1 MFIEKSSTE
10 ARALVERCSTEAR
23 ALVERCSTEA
33 RALVERCSTESRALV
48 EKSSTEARALVEK
61 SSTEARVLVE
71 KSSTEARALVEKSST
86 EARAL
91 VEKSS
96 TEARALVEKSSTEA
110 RALVTETHIK
120 PEKKINDDHEK
131 LTLRSSSTFITRM
144 VSTENSPQPMPKRD
158 PIEELFSLII
168 GKINE
173 NNKDQKQ
180 YFRAML
186 LKVLLTK
193 NIALFK
199 ELMIELDLYEL
210 SNFDHYTKLLDLHKR
225 DPQAILNSPILNY
238 IQAELAKEEIKPLIS
253 LLLNVFQSIPELSK
267 DKFGICLSMRA
278 KKELLPKLLMQA
290 QPQVK
295 MSVLSQ
301 LTDLSFD
308 SLLPG
313 FRPSIGDQSYI
324 PATITHKQYLN
335 IITKNVDQSIFIV
348 ITIGYL
354 KSNKLASKEFLQK
367 LTAAYLFIDYEGC
380 LKSIEKHFQ
389 ELNLPD
395 GFPGDYEQYVRSICQ
410 SVKELDYRDNDTR
423 RFFETRLA
431 QYINGLTHSEETLT
445 QVGKPLEGLFDDSKL
460 RLQTLNAANKI
471 LHFFLGEEGIVS
483 SPLEME
489 RKICIFANGYK
500 DKEKYNTEQLEHFM
514 KSCPAY
520 NTRDRIPKAKETH
533 ILERKFET
541 SADKVGEDI
550 WNSAGGVMRSV
561 SAIFFDAQLAPMRN
575 MLVDSSEVSPKNES
589 STTAQWFWSN
599 KRFRSAYVG
608 SISGHTCNIVF
619 MLNCYMKENQK
630 DPNLEQD
637 ISLFL
642 VQLVA
647 VYAKRGYHGMLEV
660 MDILHDQKVQEVFK
674 KNNVTLDLMKYFSF
688 DPDVAAFLE
697 YAMND
702 ASIYALVFA
711 NKKHV
716 KLELA
721 RFFGQMEPTR
731 EDCVDHQRQTTTLEA
746 SSSVSNIKVG

>member
-1 MFIEKSSTE
+1 MFIEKSSVE
-10 ARALVERCSTEAR
+10 ART
-23 ALVERCSTEA
+23 
-33 RALVERCSTESRALV
+33 LV
-48 EKSSTEARALVEK
+48 EKSSIEARTLVEKSSVEARTLVEKSSVEARALVEK
-61 SSTEARVLVE
+61 SSI
-71 KSSTEARALVEKSST
+71 EARALVEKSSI

-96 TEARALVEKSSTEA
+96 IEARTLVEKSSIEA
-110 RALVTETHIK
+110 RTLVEKSSIETRELVAKPHIK
-120 PEKKINDDHEK
+120 IEKGINDEHDIFFK
-131 LTLRSSSTFITRM
+131 KPNLSSSSTPMIQMASAGNTL
-144 VSTENSPQPMPKRD
+144 QPLSKRE
-158 PIEELFSLII
+158 PIKVLFSLITD
-168 GKINE
+168 KING

-180 YFRAML
+180 HLRAMF
-186 LKVLLTK
+186 LKAILTK

-225 DPQAILNSPILNY
+225 DPLAILNSSILGY
-238 IQAELAKEEIKPLIS
+238 VQVELAKEEAKPLIS
-253 LLLNVFQSIPELSK
+253 LLLNVFQSIPESSK
-267 DKFGICLSMRA
+267 DRSGICLSMRT
-278 KKELLPKLLMQA
+278 KKELLPKLLGQTE
-290 QPQVK
+290 PQVK
-295 MSVLSQ
+295 MPVLSQ

-313 FRPSIGDQSYI
+313 FRPFIGDQSYI
-324 PATITHKQYLN
+324 PAKITHQQYLN

-367 LTAAYLFIDYEGC
+367 LAADYLFIDYEEC

-389 ELNLPD
+389 ELTLPD
-395 GFPGDYEQYVRSICQ
+395 GFPVGYEQYVRSICQ
-410 SVKELDYRDNDTR
+410 SVKELDHKNNDTR

-445 QVGKPLEGLFDDSKL
+445 LIGKPLEGLFDDSKL

-471 LHFFLGEEGIVS
+471 LNFFLGPEGLVS

-520 NTRDRIPKAKETH
+520 NTRDRIPKDKKTG

-541 SADKVGEDI
+541 SADKVGEDV
-550 WNSAGGVMRSV
+550 WNSAGGVMRSI
-561 SAIFFDAQLAPMRN
+561 SPTFFDAQRDPMRN
-575 MLVDSSEVSPKNES
+575 MLVDSSEVSPKKETS
-589 STTAQWFWSN
+589 STQWFWSN

-619 MLNCYMKENQK
+619 MLNRYMQENQK
-630 DPNLEQD
+630 DPNLSQD
-637 ISLFL
+637 INLFL
-642 VQLVA
+642 IQLVA

-660 MDILHDQKVQEVFK
+660 MDILHDQKVQEIFK
-674 KNNVTLDLMKYFSF
+674 KNNVTLDLMKYFSI
-688 DPDVAAFLE
+688 DPDVGAFLE

-702 ASIYALVFA
+702 TSIYAQVLA
-711 NKKHV
+711 SKHHV

-721 RFFGQMEPTR
+721 RFFLQMEPSR
-731 EDCVDHQRQTTTLEA
+731 EESVNHQRSTTATEA